1 MINYII
7 EYAPVVGTVVGI
19 ILGMFYLLWILFL
32 AGMNLARAKND
43 GKLTLATK
51 IFGWP
56 VIIVTVLLDVILN
69 ITVMTVVLLE
79 IPRELTISA
88 RLQRHNNTT
97 GWRKKVAR
105 VFEQFLDPYDPS
117 GDHI

>member
-7 EYAPVVGTVVGI
+7 EYAPLVGTVAGI

-32 AGMNLARAKND
+32 AGMNLVRAKND
-43 GKLTLATK
+43 GKLTLATQ

-56 VIIVTVLLDVILN
+56 VIILTILLDIILN
-69 ITVMTVVLLE
+69 FTVMTIVLLE
-79 IPRELTISA
+79 LPQELTIST

-105 VFEQFLDPYDPS
+105 AFEQFLDPYDPT